1 MRRSAKG
8 YCGGPQRVDP
18 LRSDAKGWNKRV
30 SLSPVNISF
39 VVVVAETA
47 RDGKIDFNCWYRNLS
62 LVTIKYIEKILIQ
75 FKIK

>member
-30 SLSPVNISF
+30 SSF
-39 VVVVAETA
+39 VVVVAETVRETVKSISNA
-47 RDGKIDFNCWYRNLS
+47 GT
-62 LVTIKYIEKILIQ
+62 VT
-75 FKIK
+75 